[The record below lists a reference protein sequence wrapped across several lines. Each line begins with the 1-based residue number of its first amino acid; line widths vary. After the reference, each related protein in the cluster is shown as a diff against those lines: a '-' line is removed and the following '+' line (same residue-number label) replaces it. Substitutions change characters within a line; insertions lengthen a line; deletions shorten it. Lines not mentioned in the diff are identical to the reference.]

1 MAGRLKGKVALV
13 TAAGQGI
20 GRAIAEAFVA
30 EGAKVIATDLDVKKL
45 KGLKGA
51 TVTNAEDNEQALRV
65 LRTRGA
71 DLLMMDV
78 ALDIR
83 DLVTKLELEHIHLP
97 VVACG
102 TGTDARAAVAAIQA
116 RASPSAAAG

>member
-20 GRAIAEAFVA
+20 GRAIAQAFVA

-51 TVTNAEDNEQALRV
+51 TIAKLDARSTADVNALVKEMEQEARPHRRAGERGRLRAPQH
-65 LRTRGA
+65 GA
-71 DLLMMDV
+71 DLD
-78 ALDIR
+78 R
-83 DLVTKLELEHIHLP
+83 
-97 VVACG
+97 
-102 TGTDARAAVAAIQA
+102 
-116 RASPSAAAG
+116 